1 MITQHSLVSDFF
13 LFMKSLSC
21 NPIYMIFILISVI
34 QVNAFINSFT
44 FMPKY
49 LEQQYGKSTAEIV
62 FLMGLYMLPPICLG
76 YLIGGLIM
84 KKFKITVKK
93 AAYIGFWLSLTEYL
107 LSFVSYIMTCDNFP
121 VAGLTTSYEG
131 YVVF

>member
-1 MITQHSLVSDFF
+1 
-13 LFMKSLSC
+13 
-21 NPIYMIFILISVI
+21 
-34 QVNAFINSFT
+34 
-44 FMPKY
+44 
-49 LEQQYGKSTAEIV
+49 QYGKSTSEAV
-62 FLMGLYMLPPICLG
+62 FLIGVYSLPPVCLG
-76 YLIGGLIM
+76 YLISGFIM

-131 YVVF
+131 VQ

>member
-1 MITQHSLVSDFF
+1 
-13 LFMKSLSC
+13 
-21 NPIYMIFILISVI
+21 
-34 QVNAFINSFT
+34 
-44 FMPKY
+44 
-49 LEQQYGKSTAEIV
+49 
-62 FLMGLYMLPPICLG
+62 MLPPICLG